1 MSDFAQ
7 PRIGDSVTL
16 TRSRLGQYVHLAD
29 DAILEE
35 VEMGDYS
42 YTAGHNQIFYATI
55 GKFVS
60 IASYARINPGNH
72 PTYQRIAQHH
82 FTYRA
87 SEYDLG
93 EDDEAFFD
101 WRREHHVTIG
111 HDVWIGHN
119 AIVMPGV
126 SIGNG
131 AVIGSAAVVTKDV
144 APYEIVAGVA
154 AKKIGM
160 RFDDA
165 LIERIERSQCG
176 IGIIRRYSN
185 GWQIFATF
193 MPLQKNISRA
203 LPILPN
209 EFHVAANNAVA

>member
-1 MSDFAQ
+1 MNDFAQ
-7 PRIGDSVTL
+7 PKIGDNVTL
-16 TRSRLGQYVHLAD
+16 NRTRLGQYVHLAD

-87 SEYDLG
+87 SEYGLG
-93 EDDEAFFD
+93 EDDAAFFD
-101 WRREHHVTIG
+101 WRREHHVTVG

-119 AIVMPGV
+119 AILMPGV
-126 SIGNG
+126 SVGNG

-144 APYEIVAGVA
+144 EPYSIVAGVA
-154 AKKIGM
+154 AK
-160 RFDDA
+160 
-165 LIERIERSQCG
+165 RS
-176 IGIIRRYSN
+176 
-185 GWQIFATF
+185 A
-193 MPLQKNISRA
+193 
-203 LPILPN
+203 
-209 EFHVAANNAVA
+209 